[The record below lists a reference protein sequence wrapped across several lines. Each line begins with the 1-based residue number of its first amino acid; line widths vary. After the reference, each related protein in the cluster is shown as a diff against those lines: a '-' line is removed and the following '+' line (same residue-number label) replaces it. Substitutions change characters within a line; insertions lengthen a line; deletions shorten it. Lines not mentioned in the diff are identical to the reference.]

1 MDLVYYH
8 YLNFIFQEYIF
19 GVIKNGMKD
28 NEKII
33 KCMDKV
39 NFFGQM
45 DGYIKDNLM
54 KIKSMEKEY

>member
-1 MDLVYYH
+1 
-8 YLNFIFQEYIF
+8 
-19 GVIKNGMKD
+19 MKD